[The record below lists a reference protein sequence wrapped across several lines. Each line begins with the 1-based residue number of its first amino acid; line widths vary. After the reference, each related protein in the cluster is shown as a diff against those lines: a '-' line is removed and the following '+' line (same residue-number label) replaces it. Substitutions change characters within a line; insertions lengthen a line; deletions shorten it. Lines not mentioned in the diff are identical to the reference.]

1 MIDTEFLVVGSG
13 PGGAVTAFEL
23 IKQKKKV
30 LLIESGR
37 NYPLSSCKPYSSL
50 EMEQKYKYG
59 GLNPT
64 YNNPKVAYVEGSC
77 VGGGSEVNSGFY
89 HRTPNEIIDS
99 WSKEYNIE
107 NFSSSE
113 LEKHFKI
120 IEKEISVSYLP
131 KSVVPAKASL
141 KLKEGADALG
151 WQSMEVPRWFKFN
164 NDGTGIKQSMTETFI
179 KWYIDKGGELK
190 SEVKAQNIFY
200 DNKKWQVSC
209 IDLKNQETIIINTKY
224 LFLCAGAVS
233 TPFLLRSSGIKKNIG
248 NSLQMH
254 PTVKAIAEFD
264 EVVNYEDMGV
274 PVHQVKEFSP
284 DISFGCSISS
294 QPHLALAM
302 LDNKKYLNR
311 ISNNWN
317 KMAIYYAMIKPQGK
331 GKIYKLPFFKDP
343 LVKYS
348 FTNSDLELLSDGLK
362 KMSLMLFKAGAKTI
376 YPSIKDFG
384 KIENINQIDSIPD
397 RLSKTKTSLMTIHL
411 FSSLPIGENPAKC
424 PINSYGHLVGYK
436 NIFINDGSML
446 PSAPGVNPQ
455 GTIMAIARRN
465 VHKFL
470 EMFL

>member
-1 MIDTEFLVVGSG
+1 MIETEFLVVGSG

-30 LLIESGR
+30 LLIESGK

-64 YNNPKVAYVEGSC
+64 YNNPKVAYVEASC

-89 HRTPNEIIDS
+89 HRTPDDIINS
-99 WSKEYNIE
+99 WSKEYDIE

-131 KSVVPAKASL
+131 KAVAPAKASL

-151 WQSMEVPRWFKFN
+151 WHSMEVPRWFKFN
-164 NDGTGIKQSMTETFI
+164 DDGTGIKQSMTETFI

-190 SEVKAQNIFY
+190 SEIKAQNIFY
-200 DNKKWQVSC
+200 RNKKWQVSC
-209 IDLKNQETIIINTKY
+209 IDLKNQKTIIINTKY
-224 LFLCAGAVS
+224 LFLCAGAIS
-233 TPFLLRSSGIKKNIG
+233 TPLLLRASGIKKNVG
-248 NSLQMH
+248 RSLQMH

-264 EVVNYEDMGV
+264 EEVNYEDMGV
-274 PVHQVKEFSP
+274 PVHQIKEFSP

-294 QPHLALAM
+294 KPHLALAM
-302 LDNKKYLNR
+302 LDNEKYLNR
-311 ISNNWN
+311 VTNNWN
-317 KMAIYYAMIKPQGK
+317 KMAIYYAMIKPHGR

-348 FTNSDLELLSDGLK
+348 FTNSDLELLADSLK
-362 KMSLMLFKAGAKTI
+362 KMSLMLFKSGAKMI
-376 YPSIKDFG
+376 YPSIKNFG
-384 KIENINQIDSIPD
+384 KIETIDQINMIPD

-411 FSSLPIGENPAKC
+411 FSSLPMGENSDKC

-436 NIFINDGSML
+436 NIFVNDGSML

-470 EMFL
+470 ESF